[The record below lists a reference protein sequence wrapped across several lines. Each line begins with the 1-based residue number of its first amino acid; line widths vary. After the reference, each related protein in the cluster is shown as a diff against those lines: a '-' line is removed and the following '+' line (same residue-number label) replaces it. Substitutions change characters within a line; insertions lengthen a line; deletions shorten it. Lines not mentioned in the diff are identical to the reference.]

1 MRRPSAGAMLC
12 FLLPQA
18 AMLQLAEVAHA
29 KVIYRAKCSSD
40 RKMPNTNSGTK
51 QDPGMAGARCTT
63 RAAMTEV
70 GRHNMS
76 VSQTYIKKTKKV
88 AMV

>member
-1 MRRPSAGAMLC
+1 
-12 FLLPQA
+12 
-18 AMLQLAEVAHA
+18 MLQLAEVAHA

-40 RKMPNTNSGTK
+40 SDRKMPNTNSGTK
-51 QDPGMAGARCTT
+51 TRSRNGWRELIT

-76 VSQTYIKKTKKV
+76 ASQTYIKKTKKV